1 MSPVDIQLPAEAS
14 SAAVARDAVRR
25 LVLTAGPD
33 TQTASSQQALD
44 RVVLLTSEVVTN
56 AVLHAGT
63 PLRLTAA
70 IEAGRAVVRVYDGA
84 RIPPRRRAYRN
95 EDANGRGMHLV
106 DALADQWGIE
116 ETAAGKCVWFSITVS
131 AGEQAAYTG

>member
-33 TQTASSQQALD
+33 TQSASSQQALD

-63 PLRLTAA
+63 PLRLTAT
-70 IEAGRAVVRVYDGA
+70 IEAGRVVVRVYDGA

-95 EDANGRGMHLV
+95 DDANGRGMHLV

-116 ETAAGKCVWFSITVS
+116 ETVAGKCVWFSITVS